1 MKFPD
6 KFRQGDTIGLIAPS
20 SPVKPEIL
28 DQCIELMQTMGY
40 RVKLGKSVKLSYH
53 GYLAGPDDI
62 RAEDVNT
69 MFADNEVKA
78 IFCIRGGNGSVR
90 IMDKIDY
97 DIIRRNPKVFVG
109 YSDITNLNMA
119 FYHLCDMVTFHG
131 PMVSSNM
138 LDHYDGYTRES
149 FETTINM
156 GKSLDFINPEK
167 QEIKVVTEGYGEG
180 TIIGGNLSLLINMLG
195 TFYAPDFKDKILF
208 IEDVH
213 ESVPNV
219 DRMIMQLFQLH
230 IFEQIKG
237 LIIGDFSECENSY
250 DSNYL
255 IQEYIVDT
263 FKDVKIPV
271 MYNIICGHCFPTA
284 TIPLGV
290 NCIMDTKD
298 KIIRF
303 TR

>member
-1 MKFPD
+1 MKFPE

-20 SPVKPEIL
+20 SPVKPEIV
-28 DQCIELMQTMGY
+28 DRCIELMQNMGY

-53 GYLAGPDDI
+53 GYLAGPDDV

-69 MFADNEVKA
+69 MFADKEVKA

-138 LDHYDGYTRES
+138 LEHYDDYTRES
-149 FETTINM
+149 FESTINM

-167 QEIKVVTEGYGEG
+167 QEIKVVAEGHGEG

-250 DSNYL
+250 DSNFL

-271 MYNIICGHCFPTA
+271 MYNIICGHCQPTA

-298 KIIRF
+298 RLIRF